1 MLRSSEMAKLLGISR
16 NKMIE
21 LATEGLVPCIQ
32 LPSGHYRFAP
42 DEVIASLRKGNEP
55 EGKR

>member
-32 LPSGHYRFAP
+32 LPGGHYRFAP

-55 EGKR
+55 EGK